1 MMMMRRQLLEDETV
15 KDNQC
20 TSLGL
25 SYHIAILSLLGRF
38 RLTLQTTSET
48 QSDSQRTAAL
58 YFSSIAKPSD
68 LLMQEHVIEWLG
80 SLLLTYLTNVCSGLL
95 TPSDIE
101 MPSSAPKNKKY
112 QEAWI
117 AIKRSQPMPGN
128 TTRSHYRYN
137 RLASFLL
144 ADRAQ
149 KLKLKYAFL
158 PI

>member
-1 MMMMRRQLLEDETV
+1 MRRQLLGDETV

-20 TSLGL
+20 TSLRL

-80 SLLLTYLTNVCSGLL
+80 SLLRTYLTNVCRGLL

-101 MPSSAPKNKKY
+101 MPSSAPKTKKS

-117 AIKRSQPMPGN
+117 ATKRSQPMPGN
-128 TTRSHYRYN
+128 TTPSHYRYD

-149 KLKLKYAFL
+149 KLKLKYACL